1 MAYDHVETSRG
12 KGGSGM
18 HRMSVVAA
26 ALAVVA
32 LVTGACGGGSSTG
45 TGKSYKI
52 TLIAGT
58 TADNFYV
65 TMNCGAQTEAA
76 KVRATYN
83 FTGPNHFDA
92 ASQIPV
98 VNSVT
103 AQHPDAVLI
112 APTDVTALVQP
123 MRQMKA
129 AGIKVVEVDTHV
141 SDASIA
147 VSHIASDNV
156 RGGKLAADALGQLVG
171 SKGTVMVVNVN
182 PGISTTDARDQGF
195 HQEMAAKY
203 PGVTV
208 LPTQYD
214 NDDQAK
220 AAQIL
225 TATYAA
231 HPDLNG
237 IFAANT
243 ISAEGVATGVRN
255 AGATGKIKTVGFDAE
270 PQSVQDLNNDVVQAL
285 IAQEPALIGSQGI
298 DQAMSALQGKSV
310 RTNIGTDLITITK
323 DNTSSTSQYFYK
335 SSC

>member
-1 MAYDHVETSRG
+1 
-12 KGGSGM
+12 
-18 HRMSVVAA
+18 MSNKH
-26 ALAVVA
+26 LAVVA
-32 LVTGACGGGSSTG
+32 VAVLALTTAACSSGGKTTSGGA
-45 TGKSYKI
+45 KHWKV

-65 TMNCGAQTEAA
+65 TMNCGAQAEA
-76 KVRATYN
+76 KKLGVTYQ

-92 ASQIPV
+92 PTQIPV
-98 VNSVT
+98 
-103 AQHPDAVLI
+103 VLI
-112 APTDVTALVQP
+112 APTDVDALIQP
-123 MRQMKA
+123 MKQMKS

-141 SDASIA
+141 NDASIS
-147 VSHIASDNV
+147 VSKIASDNLK
-156 RGGKLAADALGQLVG
+156 GGVLAADTLAQLIG

-195 HQEMAAKY
+195 KQQMAEKY
-203 PGVTV
+203 PDIKV

-225 TATYAA
+225 TSTYAA

-243 ISAEGVATGVRN
+243 ISAEGVGTGIKN
-255 AGATGKIKTVGFDAE
+255 AAATGKIKTVGFDAE
-270 PQSVQDLNNDVVQAL
+270 PQSIQDLNNDVVQAL
-285 IAQEPALIGSQGI
+285 IAQQPAKIGTDGI
-298 DQAMSALQGKSV
+298 DQAVNALEGKPV
-310 RTNIGTDLITITK
+310 VATIGTDLVAITK
-323 DNTSSTSQYFYK
+323 DNQATTNQYFYK

>member
-1 MAYDHVETSRG
+1 
-12 KGGSGM
+12 
-18 HRMSVVAA
+18 MSNKQLAVAA
-26 ALAVVA
+26 VAVLALTTA
-32 LVTGACGGGSSTG
+32 ACSSGDNTSSGGT
-45 TGKSYKI
+45 KQWKV

-65 TMNCGAQTEAA
+65 TMNCGAQAEA
-76 KVRATYN
+76 KKLGVTYE

-92 ASQIPV
+92 PTQIPV

-103 AQHPDAVLI
+103 TKHPDAVLI
-112 APTDVTALVQP
+112 APTDVDALIQP
-123 MRQMKA
+123 MKQMQS

-141 SDASIA
+141 NDASIS
-147 VSHIASDNV
+147 VSKIASDNLK
-156 RGGKLAADALGQLVG
+156 GGVLAADALAQLIG

-182 PGISTTDARDQGF
+182 PGISTTDARDKGF
-195 HQEMAAKY
+195 KQQMAAKY
-203 PGVTV
+203 PDIKV

-225 TATYAA
+225 TSTYAA

-243 ISAEGVATGVRN
+243 ISAEGVGTGIKN
-255 AGATGKIKTVGFDAE
+255 ASATGKIKTVGFDAE
-270 PQSVQDLNNDVVQAL
+270 PQSIEDLNNDVVQAL
-285 IAQEPALIGSQGI
+285 IAQQPARIGADGI
-298 DQAMSALQGKSV
+298 DQAVNALEGKPV
-310 RTNIGTDLITITK
+310 QATIGTDLVAITK
-323 DNTSSTSQYFYK
+323 DNQATTNQYFYK